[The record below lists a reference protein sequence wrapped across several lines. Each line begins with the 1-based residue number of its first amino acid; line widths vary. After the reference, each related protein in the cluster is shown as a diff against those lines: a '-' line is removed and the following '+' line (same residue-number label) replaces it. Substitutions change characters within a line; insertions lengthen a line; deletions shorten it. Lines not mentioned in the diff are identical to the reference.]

1 MLKLRIALCLA
12 LVVGTLTLANG
23 ILYGAR
29 AVTIIYRVVI
39 SFVVFGLAGYCLGIG
54 IELFL
59 KSLLMKGTGQK
70 QQDVINSDEQPT
82 DERSSETAFS
92 PFTSG
97 NFEQISRP
105 KE

>member
-1 MLKLRIALCLA
+1 MLKLRIALYLA

-23 ILYGAR
+23 ILYDAR

-39 SFVVFGLAGYCLGIG
+39 SVVIFGLAGYCLGVG
-54 IELFL
+54 IEVFL
-59 KSLLMKGTGQK
+59 KRLLLKDIEKRQHNDTIHE
-70 QQDVINSDEQPT
+70 QQVSDELST
-82 DERSSETAFS
+82 ESEFS

>member
-29 AVTIIYRVVI
+29 AVTIVYRVVI
-39 SFVVFGLAGYCLGIG
+39 SVVVFGFAGYCLGIG
-54 IELFL
+54 IEFFL
-59 KSLLMKGTGQK
+59 KKLLLKGTDQR
-70 QQDVINSDEQPT
+70 QHIDTISEQRVT
-82 DERSSETAFS
+82 DELSTESAFS